1 MTMTAK
7 KGDRRPDT
15 LQAALG
21 YQLRLC
27 RVNAG
32 YGSQTEFAPALGITD
47 SPIAKAESGYLPPS
61 PHVFKDWLD
70 ACGVKGQLAL
80 AIESMYHL
88 ARIKDDPQAYEASSW
103 EALEE
108 QAQLLSY
115 WEMTLFPGPVQ
126 TEEYARS
133 LFTAWRHS
141 PEKVEDL
148 TDRRVRR
155 QSVLTR
161 ADAPEAVIVLWERV
175 LHTRVGSAEIMAA
188 QLARVLELAELP
200 NVHVHILPGDVQAGL
215 GMSGPVGIASGEAGD
230 AVVAEMSFE
239 SAVATDMS
247 HVRQATATFNS
258 VRADALNSSESK
270 AIITEAMEE
279 WKARARSGASPATA
293 APRPE
298 TASS

>member
-1 MTMTAK
+1 MTAK

-15 LQAALG
+15 MTAALG

-32 YGSQTEFAPALGITD
+32 YATQAEFAPALGITD
-47 SPIAKAESGYLPPS
+47 SPIAKAESGYQPPS
-61 PHVFKDWLD
+61 PQVFKDWMD

-88 ARIKDDPQAYEASSW
+88 ARMKDDPQAYEASSW

-108 QAQLLSY
+108 QAQQLMY
-115 WEMTLFPGPVQ
+115 WELTLIPGPAQ
-126 TEEYARS
+126 TEDYARS
-133 LFTAWRHS
+133 LFTAWRH
-141 PEKVEDL
+141 PAEKIEEL

-161 ADAPEAVIVLWERV
+161 AGAPETVMVIWERA
-175 LHTRVGSAEIMAA
+175 LHTFVGSAEIMAA
-188 QLARVLELAELP
+188 QLARLLELAELP
-200 NVHVHILPGDVQAGL
+200 NVYIHILPGGVRAGL
-215 GMSGPVGIASGEAGD
+215 GMSGPVGIASGDAGD
-230 AVVAEMSFE
+230 SVVMEMSSE
-239 SAVATDMS
+239 STVVGDVS
-247 HVRQATATFNS
+247 HVRQAMATFNS
-258 VRADALNSSESK
+258 VRADALSRSESK

-279 WKARARSGASPATA
+279 WKAKAQPGASPATA
-293 APRPE
+293 APRPG